1 MGSNK
6 FGIGDRVTLV
16 LEFQEE
22 PRHLEVYSEREVIGV
37 SRLGGVSRYTP
48 HGIIGVVC
56 ESELYAT
63 DADLMDRVRCFA
75 EAGRA
80 NGNTEALAASAIRRG
95 RPGATQVGVGMMRA
109 LAAGAEEK

>member
-1 MGSNK
+1 MLNK
-6 FGIGDRVTLV
+6 YGIGDRMTIV

-37 SRLGGVSRYTP
+37 SRLDGVNRYTL

-63 DADLMDRVRCFA
+63 DADLMDRVRRFA
-75 EAGRA
+75 EA
-80 NGNTEALAASAIRRG
+80 RRG
-95 RPGATQVGVGMMRA
+95 
-109 LAAGAEEK
+109 AGTEGEV